1 MLYKRNTKACQ
12 IHPSLDVNFKSELA
26 KEAFTQR
33 LTPVRNLMTLQGAL
47 KLLAIVLL
55 PTEYL
60 AVPADRE
67 LLASSTGSF
76 LRNTGTFC
84 TLVLYSICIC
94 TCIL

>member
-1 MLYKRNTKACQ
+1 MSNKRNTKACQ
-12 IHPSLDVNFKSELA
+12 IHPSLDVNFESELA

-60 AVPADRE
+60 AVPADKE

-76 LRNTGTFC
+76 
-84 TLVLYSICIC
+84 
-94 TCIL
+94 